1 MKKSV
6 RKIKFFNRMIAIVLM
21 LSLVIP
27 SFNVLGVF
35 DAAKGE
41 VEVLAS
47 DVTDIPLIKGDFCDI
62 NVITDALAKQ
72 LLLISNT
79 SALPDGAASTE
90 EDGSQAESV
99 VPGKRDSFRF
109 RINEDK
115 PLYEVLKNPITFVHG
130 DSSDEIDGVYL
141 GDVKSNNT
149 ENKQLSLL
157 EVGKV
162 DDPYVILEI
171 APVSTVSELRP
182 HVANAGFYDYSYA
195 ELYGGKDINGD
206 DVTPVALTEKDE
218 TPGKLSEK
226 TTVRMNLIQVMLD
239 RYLIE
244 ILKVDKAAYDEI
256 IKYEEFL
263 KKLDEDL
270 NAEKKKSAYA
280 KFIIDAKIEE
290 LEEKGLKAKKSRLD
304 AEAHVLANRIEAEA
318 NAEAERITQEGT
330 KLANRLRDKANQ
342 DIAEAK
348 EGADAQVRVY
358 MRQAETIISRLMSDA
373 PEAKE
378 KFEEELKRAQRSL
391 YDDFDE
397 WCEENNQKN
406 DSMGLNAYFKAKG
419 YENADW
425 TFSNKNDINSDKF
438 VSYYYNNQSQ
448 SFLKKNY
455 NLDGVINSWEKD
467 DFITKFYQFSGY
479 NSWQN
484 HLTEE
489 VNIENLQKE
498 AFKKLTGGKEENQ
511 IRDEYYHNRYGNDVD
526 RNNLESKLTAK
537 VYADEKGE
545 NNTDYGSCYQQWQT
559 VTQIEQ
565 NVLNKYYA
573 DRGYK
578 DKDDIIKQYYAK
590 NGYAS
595 KEDIITKYYL
605 EHGGSSE
612 LKNVILSAN
621 EKEEIRQQAEKEC
634 QAKIDQFGKFLEKD
648 KDASVKGYAKEFY
661 KIENWDDYKKK
672 FNEQSITVAAK
683 LNEIKDYSNY
693 ASEVKKVLS
702 TLEEEYVYK
711 VIIGKANISDKE
723 KESAKR
729 VYDDLLKQKLDA
741 ALEYKR
747 TFLQSAINYT
757 MYNSNQY
764 SYDYDYIRQYALD
777 SNGQFITHRDNST
790 WNYECAYGN
799 DDYPADITIAGAYEL
814 TTNIYNPLATN
825 EGAIFMGSN
834 EYANGK
840 LYEHNY
846 TFRKSCLNLAYNR
859 QEDASGKVT
868 LTPYNDEYIF
878 AGWMWDPDNDGVLE
892 SVPDTEDEIKNCPL
906 YTAWYVRKFE
916 SDKFELKPY
925 SKDEYVKVDFNG
937 TGSAGTKWTVYVP
950 AEIASNGNMIHNPE
964 LHNCKNQL
972 TMCTSVSTSLTFYN
986 DSKNT
991 YEPYEVTYVD
1001 EVSAW
1006 DFDFDVNRYNTGKKL
1021 SQVVPKLMADTDYR
1035 AKAYNATLKKDEKT
1049 GEEYIEYQP
1058 YNVQVIT
1065 VTPEELNKMVYYDYA
1080 KNSGNAEYYDGT
1092 NPVYHSS
1099 ERFTNFINN
1108 VDFVLFSAGS
1118 SSGNYYF
1125 KENAKRVFEHLDI
1138 QSKGAGKTERTPVL
1152 TRVPEL
1158 CSVKN
1163 GKLELDEK
1171 KYVTSG
1177 TYSKLDFDLEWQVAY
1192 GIYRRTGDT
1201 DQKRRVAVIMNESFG
1216 DQIGGMAGNAQQIVS
1231 LNGQEHGTKS
1241 NLIKLY
1247 LMYFA
1252 YTDPTK
1258 LYDYYVDPEYSVS
1271 DGAYTYHFDK
1281 MKGIERD
1288 EEYLGTCFTGTL
1300 YDYTTWN
1307 LALFFPFELYGEN
1320 HWSILT
1326 ENNQNDRFSIY
1337 NYTND
1342 DAWPII
1348 NGVKKAAK
1356 AIGKVAYDSVGLM
1369 AYPVSKSIANPYIF
1383 TYNGDTG
1390 IYGSF
1395 FEHTLENIKNMSN
1408 SQPGPSLSGVKTWI
1422 GDINGDLVKST
1433 GITNGNRFQAFEYFV
1448 SVGRAD
1454 EIKDGKIAVKS
1465 AVEFMVQGAMNGKV
1479 NEPRKGISI
1488 LNALPVKKQFTF
1500 NYPTGPLTLHVPN
1513 VMAEDIGSEYANVNY
1528 RYEGYTTKGSVLVAE
1543 YYWTYQ
1549 YKNVDFEIG
1558 QLNQDWS
1565 LGAVWYNRYTGDT
1578 VSPEDRW
1585 YKMPDSSSD
1594 ANRDNYFKTYLGID
1608 VESPVA
1614 DANGNNK
1621 IHVPADTEVSPKN
1634 FITKYTN
1641 ENPVDYYTNM
1651 LLKPSIQ
1658 NKLLSNISGT
1668 GASIASSKPTYI
1680 IVVKEYGSYEEYQN
1694 NASPISI
1701 IMHNVTL
1708 SKFSHL
1714 FYLD

>member
-21 LSLVIP
+21 LSLIIP

-35 DAAKGE
+35 DAVKSE

-47 DVTDIPLIKGDFCDI
+47 DVTDMPMIKGDFCDI
-62 NVITDALAKQ
+62 NVIADALAKQ
-72 LLLISNT
+72 FHLISNT
-79 SALPDGAASTE
+79 SALPDGTMSTE
-90 EDGSQAESV
+90 EDGSQTESV

-115 PLYEVLKNPITFVHG
+115 PLYEALKNPLTFVHG
-130 DSSDEIDGVYL
+130 DDSDEIDGVYL
-141 GDVKSNNT
+141 GDVKSNNN

-171 APVSTVSELRP
+171 APVATVSELRP
-182 HVANAGFYDYSYA
+182 HVANAGFYDYSYV

-206 DVTPVALTEKDE
+206 EVTPVALTENDE
-218 TPGKLSEK
+218 APGKLSEK
-226 TTVRMNLIQVMLD
+226 TTVRINLIQVMLD
-239 RYLIE
+239 RYLAE
-244 ILKVDKAAYDEI
+244 ILKVDATVYNEI

-263 KKLDEDL
+263 NKLDK
-270 NAEKKKSAYA
+270 NSTVQEKKDAFV
-280 KFIIDAKIEE
+280 KFIMDAKIAE
-290 LEEKGLKAKKSRLD
+290 LEERALVAKKSRLD
-304 AEAHVLANRIEAEA
+304 AEAHALANRIKTEAEA
-318 NAEAERITQEGT
+318 EAHRITQEGM
-330 KLANRLRDKANQ
+330 KVASDLRDKANQ
-342 DIAEAK
+342 DIAKAK
-348 EGADAQVRVY
+348 EGADAQVQIY
-358 MRQAETIISRLMSDA
+358 MRQAETIISKLMADA
-373 PEAKE
+373 SEAKE
-378 KFEEELKRAQRSL
+378 KFEEELERVRRAL

-397 WCEENNQKN
+397 WCEDNNQTN
-406 DSMGLNAYFKAKG
+406 SQGGLHAYFEAKG
-419 YENADW
+419 YGNGVWE
-425 TFSNKNDINSDKF
+425 FSNKEEIKSDKF
-438 VSYYYNNQSQ
+438 VNFYYNNKSQ
-448 SFLKKNY
+448 AFLKDNY
-455 NLDGVINSWEKD
+455 NLNGVINSWEKD
-467 DFITKFYQFSGY
+467 NFITKFYQYSGY

-484 HLTEE
+484 HQTDEK
-489 VNIENLQKE
+489 NIEELQKE
-498 AFKKLTGGKEENQ
+498 AFKKITGGKDENT
-511 IRDEYYHNRYGNDVD
+511 IRDEYYHNQYGNDVD

-537 VYADEKGE
+537 VY
-545 NNTDYGSCYQQWQT
+545 TDAGYGNCYQQWQDVNT
-559 VTQIEQ
+559 ITQNI
-565 NVLNKYYA
+565 LNKYYS
-573 DRGYK
+573 DRGYTGEE
-578 DKDDIIKQYYAK
+578 DIINQYYAK
-590 NGYAS
+590 NGYTN
-595 KEDIITKYYL
+595 ENDIITKYYL
-605 EHGGSSE
+605 NNGGSSE
-612 LKNVILSAN
+612 LEKVVLSAQ
-621 EKEEIRQQAEKEC
+621 EKEEIKQQADKEC
-634 QAKIDQFGKFLEKD
+634 QAKINQFGEFIEKD

-672 FNEQSITVAAK
+672 FEEQSITVAAK
-683 LNEIKDYSNY
+683 LNEIKTYSNY
-693 ASEVKKVLS
+693 ASEVEKVLS
-702 TLEEEYVYK
+702 KLEEDYVYK
-711 VIIGKANISDKE
+711 VIIGKVNISDKE
-723 KESAKR
+723 KESAKG
-729 VYDDLLKQKLDA
+729 VYEDLLKQKLDA

-747 TFLQSAINYT
+747 TYLQSAINYT
-757 MYNSNQY
+757 MYQSQQY
-764 SYDYDYIRQYALD
+764 KYDYDYIRQYALD
-777 SNGQFITHRDNST
+777 SNGRFITHRDNST
-790 WNYECAYGN
+790 WNYECAYGDGN
-799 DDYPADITIAGAYEL
+799 YYSNITVAGGYEL

-825 EGAIFMGSN
+825 EGAIYMGSN

-840 LYEHNY
+840 IYEHNY

-868 LTPYNDEYIF
+868 LSPYNDEYIF
-878 AGWMWDPDNDGVLE
+878 AGWMVDEDNDGVLKYI
-892 SVPDTEDEIKNCPL
+892 DELKDDDIKNLPL
-906 YTAWYVRKFE
+906 YTAWYVREFE
-916 SDKFELKPY
+916 SNIITLKTY

-937 TGSAGTKWTVYVP
+937 TGAAGTKWTIYVP
-950 AEIASNGNMIHNPE
+950 GEIASNHNMIHHPE
-964 LHNCKNQL
+964 YHNCKNQL
-972 TMCTSVSTSLTFYN
+972 TMCTSVSTSLTFY
-986 DSKNT
+986 DTSKG
-991 YEPYEVTYVD
+991 YQPYEVTYVD

-1006 DFDFDVNRYNTGKKL
+1006 DFDFDVNRYNTIEKL
-1021 SQVVPKLMADTDYR
+1021 NQVVPKLMPDTDYR

-1065 VTPEELNKMVYYDYA
+1065 ITPEELNKMVYYDYA

-1092 NPVYHSS
+1092 NPLYHSS

-1118 SSGNYYF
+1118 SGNNYYF
-1125 KENAKRVFEHLDI
+1125 KENAVRNFSHNNL
-1138 QSKGAGKTERTPVL
+1138 QNKGADGTERAPVL

-1158 CSVKN
+1158 CSVKD
-1163 GKLELDEK
+1163 GKLQLDPK

-1177 TYSKLDFDLEWQVAY
+1177 TFSNFDFDLEWQVAY

-1201 DQKRRVAVIMNESFG
+1201 DQKRRVAVIMNESLG
-1216 DQIGGMAGNAQQIVS
+1216 DQIGGMAGNATQIVS
-1231 LNGQEHGTKS
+1231 LDGQEHGTKS
-1241 NLIKLY
+1241 NLVKLY

-1252 YTDPTK
+1252 YTDPTR
-1258 LYDYYVDPEYSVS
+1258 LYDYYVNPEYTIS
-1271 DGAYTYHFDK
+1271 DGAYTYRFDK
-1281 MKGIERD
+1281 MKGTERD

-1326 ENNQNDRFSIY
+1326 ENSQNDRFSIY

-1342 DAWPII
+1342 QAWPII
-1348 NGVKKAAK
+1348 DGVKKEAK
-1356 AIGKVAYDSVGLM
+1356 AIGKIAYDSVGLM
-1369 AYPVSKSIANPYIF
+1369 AYPVSKNIANPYIF
-1383 TYNGDTG
+1383 TYNGDSG
-1390 IYGSF
+1390 IYGEF
-1395 FEHTLENIKNMSN
+1395 FDHKLVNIKNMSN
-1408 SQPGPSLSGVKTWI
+1408 SQPSPSLSGVKTWV

-1433 GITNGNRFQAFEYFV
+1433 GITEGNRYQAFEYFI

-1479 NEPRKGISI
+1479 NEPTKGISI

-1528 RYEGYTTKGSVLVAE
+1528 RYEGYTTRGSVLVAE

-1668 GASIASSKPTYI
+1668 GATIASSKPTYI
-1680 IVVKEYGSYEEYQN
+1680 IVVKEYGSYEDYEN